1 MELIVKKFSELSTEE
16 LYEILKLRAAVFV
29 VEQECPYQ
37 DVDDKDKLGYHV
49 YLKNEDGIQ
58 AYLRVLEAGV
68 SFEEV
73 SIGRVIS
80 MKRRCGLGSRLLEA
94 GITVV
99 REKLNASVI
108 RIEAQTY
115 AKSFYEAQGFKQVS
129 EEFLEDGIPHIEM
142 ILNV

>member
-1 MELIVKKFSELSTEE
+1 MELIVKRFNELGAEE

-29 VEQECPYQ
+29 VEQECAYQ
-37 DVDDKDKLGYHV
+37 DVDDKDKYAYHV
-49 YLKNEDGIQ
+49 YLKDESGIQ
-58 AYLRVLEAGV
+58 AYLRVLDAGV

-80 MKRRCGLGSRLLEA
+80 MKRRGGLGSRLMEA
-94 GITVV
+94 GITVA
-99 REKLNASVI
+99 REKLNASAI

-142 ILNV
+142 ILNL